1 MFPNSQLVYHVP
13 AGYTVGNVL
22 TGSYVGGDNQVKRSP
37 WGNVNGSRHRMITDG
52 IISNP
57 RVDLRWAHSGFSA
70 LNCVRLDW
78 LFFFFFFQGRL
89 FSMKFKLSPNVSSS
103 KQHTLISHQYLV
115 SMLAMVVLI
124 RGPGPGPGRGPPP
137 WSRASLVV
145 VAVGQAGR
153 YLLPA
158 CLSKVKPRAF
168 FQVLFTK
175 GRHTVTP
182 ESKHRICQTWSMP

>member
-1 MFPNSQLVYHVP
+1 MRQREWLTAPNDYWWNYFQSSGWPEMGAFRILCLKLCQIR
-13 AGYTVGNVL
+13 L
-22 TGSYVGGDNQVKRSP
+22 T
-37 WGNVNGSRHRMITDG
+37 
-52 IISNP
+52 
-57 RVDLRWAHSGFSA
+57 
-70 LNCVRLDW
+70 
-78 LFFFFFFQGRL
+78 FFFFFFQGRL

-103 KQHTLISHQYLV
+103 KQHTLISHRYLV

-124 RGPGPGPGRGPPP
+124 RGPGPGRGPPP

-182 ESKHRICQTWSMP
+182 ESKHRICQTRSMP